1 MHTRSDRLVAVATLG
16 AFVVVAGVLGLV
28 SLYLGAVTQALA
40 EVPRSS
46 ALPDYPGRPSPT
58 ASADEATPL
67 RYLVVV
73 TDDDGTLA
81 SAYLAQLS
89 SRRDSLQLIGIPA
102 NLLVTDPD
110 HAEVALSGR
119 FTAAGGDGVAR
130 SLESMLGL
138 RIDHLVE
145 LKLGGFLRVVDV
157 LGGVNVQNDA
167 EKSAEGWHFPAGQL
181 MLSSADA
188 GVYLSANRQPL
199 TRLERTEEVFV
210 EILRTVVS
218 GDALTNPAKVEAVG
232 AILRGCL
239 ILDAD
244 LTPGEIRRTTL
255 DVHLGPDNIDGKP
268 LPLAGVSQLRGVPV
282 TVADQPRLAELVS
295 AMSAEELP
303 GWADRQTDPWAPLP
317 TLPPR

>member
-1 MHTRSDRLVAVATLG
+1 MAVATLG

-46 ALPDYPGRPSPT
+46 PLPEYPGRPGST
-58 ASADEATPL
+58 ESADTATPL

-89 SRRDSLQLIGIPA
+89 AKRDALQLIGLPA
-102 NLLVTDPD
+102 NLLVTDAR
-110 HAEVALSGR
+110 HADVPLAGQ
-119 FTAAGGDGVAR
+119 FAAAGGNGVVR

-145 LKLGGFLRVVDV
+145 LKLDRFLRVIDV

-167 EKSAEGWHFPAGQL
+167 EMSAEGWHFPSGAL
-181 MLSSADA
+181 MLSGDEA
-188 GVYLSANRQPL
+188 GVYLGANRQPL

-210 EILRTVVS
+210 EILRSVVS
-218 GDALTNPAKVEAVG
+218 GDALANPAKVE
-232 AILRGCL
+232 L
-239 ILDAD
+239 IGDIFRTCMRVDAN
-244 LTPGEIRRTTL
+244 LTSGEIRRTAL
-255 DVHLGPDNIDGKP
+255 DVHLSADHIDGKP
-268 LPLAGVSQLRGVPV
+268 VPLAGIRELDGVA
-282 TVADQPRLAELVS
+282 VAVVDRPRLADLVA
-295 AMSAEELP
+295 AMSSDELAA
-303 GWADRQTDPWAPLP
+303 WAVRQTDPWAPLV